1 MGDRSYFWIFLR
13 IRIFVVILLF
23 YNVSLSLMNKFGV
36 WIFHCNQIVRSQ
48 HCLNRRG
55 QVLYNEINTYC
66 TPKQSRRSAMF
77 GRRNPDQSPISLPQ
91 PSEGDLDLDVLPDF
105 SDMPSPAK
113 QESKPDP
120 KPETVENTMAAL
132 PPPVAA
138 PEPPTTTAPLPAADM
153 PDFDTDWEATAAVDL
168 GAAFVRPLPEPT
180 PFVAPSSP
188 SNGSATS
195 TARRP
200 TSESVIG
207 TDDFFDG
214 NYRSERGVRIQ
225 GKVRGSIESRQYI
238 FVESSA
244 QVEAN
249 LSAEDITISGSFS
262 GKIECR
268 HRLEITS
275 SGKIHGEVQTALLVV
290 QEGGLLDGNLQMPSP
305 EKRAEA

>member
-1 MGDRSYFWIFLR
+1 
-13 IRIFVVILLF
+13 
-23 YNVSLSLMNKFGV
+23 
-36 WIFHCNQIVRSQ
+36 
-48 HCLNRRG
+48 
-55 QVLYNEINTYC
+55 
-66 TPKQSRRSAMF
+66 MF

-105 SDMPSPAK
+105 ADMPLPAK
-113 QESKPDP
+113 QEP
-120 KPETVENTMAAL
+120 KADAQPESVETTPAAL
-132 PPPVAA
+132 PPPAVTPAN
-138 PEPPTTTAPLPAADM
+138 PSTTAPLPAAAV
-153 PDFDTDWEATAAVDL
+153 PDFDADWETTAAVDL

-188 SNGSATS
+188 SNGSAPS
-195 TARRP
+195 TTRRSV
-200 TSESVIG
+200 SESVIG

-238 FVESSA
+238 FVEASA

-249 LSAEDITISGSFS
+249 LSAEDITIAGSFS